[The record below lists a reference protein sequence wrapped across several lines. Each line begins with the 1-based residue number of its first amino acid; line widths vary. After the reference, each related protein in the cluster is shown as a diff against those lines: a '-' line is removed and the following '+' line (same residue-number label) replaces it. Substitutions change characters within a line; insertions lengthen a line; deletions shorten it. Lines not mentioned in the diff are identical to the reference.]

1 MTTASVSHLSAIV
14 AATADAVADDVSK
27 AHVVFR
33 AKARAHDAVAS
44 TVSLGKYSVE
54 VDEPPAL
61 GGDNSAPNPV
71 EYYLASLLSCHV
83 VTYRFWAERLGIRV
97 DDIKA
102 RAEGDLDVRGFFG
115 FEDAVRPGFGEV
127 RVVVTI
133 DGPESRERYLE
144 LHAAAEA
151 HCPVLDLT
159 RNPTPVVSVLETPA
173 ANG

>member
-14 AATADAVADDVSK
+14 SATADAVADDAAK

-33 AKARAHDAVAS
+33 AKAQAHDAVAS
-44 TVSLGKYSVE
+44 TVALGKYTVE

-61 GGDNSAPNPV
+61 GGDNAAPNPV

-102 RAEGDLDVRGFFG
+102 VPRATSTSAASSGSTTTSAPGSVRC
-115 FEDAVRPGFGEV
+115 A
-127 RVVVTI
+127 
-133 DGPESRERYLE
+133 S
-144 LHAAAEA
+144 
-151 HCPVLDLT
+151 
-159 RNPTPVVSVLETPA
+159 S
-173 ANG
+173 